1 MIILQERLSLDET
14 YLRNAENWAL
24 RSKAL
29 RKKTGAVLVQGN
41 QTISDGY
48 NGMPADSPDDC
59 CELKDDD
66 GNLIYTPDG
75 ELITNPL
82 VLHAEAN
89 AILKLTANGGMGT
102 KGATLYCTLSP
113 CIECSKLV
121 LQAKI
126 ARVVFRE
133 IYRIPD
139 GIDIL
144 TKYKVKCDYLPHR
157 R

>member
-1 MIILQERLSLDET
+1 MRAERILQLEHVFLQT
-14 YLRNAENWAL
+14 AENISTMS
-24 RSKAL
+24 RAL
-29 RKKTGAVLVQGN
+29 RKKTGAVLCDGDN
-41 QTISDGY
+41 IISFGW